1 MNYKDNIFCAIDF
14 TKIEESKKFI
24 SKISDHVGGIKIGL
38 EFFSENGPQ
47 GVIEIK
53 KMGLPIFLDM
63 KLKDIPNTAKKS
75 AKNLIK
81 LKPDYL
87 SVHLSGG
94 YSMLKEIISI
104 KETTKILGVSMLTS
118 LDNKDLKSFGYNL
131 SSLKYVENLA
141 KIGEKAG
148 VDGLVSSAHEVAYLK
163 ERLNNKKLLYITPG
177 IRLPQN
183 SLNDQK
189 RVVSPSDAIKSGSS
203 ILIIGRSITQSNDPI
218 DSINKI
224 IKEIEVNFE
233 SKNQVVR
240 T

>member
-1 MNYKDNIFCAIDF
+1 MVL
-14 TKIEESKKFI
+14 S
-24 SKISDHVGGIKIGL
+24 
-38 EFFSENGPQ
+38 FSQKNGPQ
-47 GVIEIK
+47 GVQEIK

-63 KLKDIPNTAKKS
+63 KLKDIPNTVKKS

-81 LKPDYL
+81 LKPEYL

-94 YSMLKEIISI
+94 YAMLKEIISI

-163 ERLNNKKLLYITPG
+163 EKLKNRKLLYVTPG

-189 RVVSPSDAIKSGSS
+189 RVVSPGEAIRSGSS
-203 ILIIGRSITQSNDPI
+203 ILIIGRSITQSDDPI

-224 IKEIEVNFE
+224 VKEIEVNFE
-233 SKNQVVR
+233 SKNQVMR

>member
-1 MNYKDNIFCAIDF
+1 MNYKDHIFCAIDF
-14 TKIEESKKFI
+14 TEIEESKKFI
-24 SKISDHVGGIKIGL
+24 SKISNHIGGIKIGL

-47 GVIEIK
+47 GVLEIK
-53 KMGLPIFLDM
+53 KMGLPIFLDV
-63 KLKDIPNTAKKS
+63 KLKDIPNTVKKS

-81 LKPDYL
+81 LKPEYL

-94 YSMLKEIISI
+94 YAMLKEIISI

-163 ERLNNKKLLYITPG
+163 KKLKNRKLLYVTPG

-189 RVVSPSDAIKSGSS
+189 RVVSPSEAIGSGSS
-203 ILIIGRSITQSNDPI
+203 ILIIGRSITQSDDPI

-224 IKEIEVNFE
+224 VKEIEVNFE
-233 SKNQVVR
+233 SKNQVMR

>member
-1 MNYKDNIFCAIDF
+1 
-14 TKIEESKKFI
+14 
-24 SKISDHVGGIKIGL
+24 
-38 EFFSENGPQ
+38 
-47 GVIEIK
+47 
-53 KMGLPIFLDM
+53 
-63 KLKDIPNTAKKS
+63 
-75 AKNLIK
+75 
-81 LKPDYL
+81 
-87 SVHLSGG
+87 
-94 YSMLKEIISI
+94 MLKEIISI

-163 ERLNNKKLLYITPG
+163 KKLKNRKLLYVTPG

-189 RVVSPSDAIKSGSS
+189 RVVSPSEAIGSGSS
-203 ILIIGRSITQSNDPI
+203 ILIIGRSITQSDDPI

-224 IKEIEVNFE
+224 VKEIEVNFE
-233 SKNQVVR
+233 SKNQVMR